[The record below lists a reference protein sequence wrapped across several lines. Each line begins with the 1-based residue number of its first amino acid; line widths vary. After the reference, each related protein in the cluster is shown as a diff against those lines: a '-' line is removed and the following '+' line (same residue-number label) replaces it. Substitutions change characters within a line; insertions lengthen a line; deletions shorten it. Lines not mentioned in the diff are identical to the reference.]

1 MSVVFGVI
9 EMSLL
14 DVSNLVYS
22 GCLKK
27 SYDMSIE
34 IFEDGYRSE
43 IHVYDRGALVTD
55 RDTDFLN
62 EELEYVSDKVANIL
76 SRYREIYRYS
86 IVSTSRFGG
95 SYIKDISINR
105 LRDVGVTDVDS
116 VYIDLDSLSIQF
128 SKDVLNKV
136 MGTLLEA
143 YKLNQSCREEYGLSM
158 LCIGGSN
165 VVEYSNWVEHWESL
179 LSDVVDTLSDVLKR
193 FYVNYVGLLTNN
205 EFRDYMLKRY
215 SEGYVVGRY
224 HQSMSDS
231 LLHVTIDLGLFRLR
245 DIDVEAIYG
254 FTVKDGVVDFNPINS
269 LYNLKYITEGIAGDF
284 CNVLEMMAYVHDA
297 VIGYYVSNGISL
309 YRGYVLVSQVLG
321 NLQLGAD
328 SYTCMADSFTD
339 VIGSVELGDYFEYQ
353 GCVFSYDDS
362 LESIEMYIPIRE
374 FNTKVMASRV
384 FDVGKFMRSYV
395 DMVEEYSK
403 GIYSIS

>member
-1 MSVVFGVI
+1 MGLI
-9 EMSLL
+9 
-14 DVSNLVYS
+14 DISNLVYS

-105 LRDVGVTDVDS
+105 LRDVGVTDVNR

-128 SKDVLNKV
+128 SKDVPNKI
-136 MGTLLEA
+136 MDKLLEA
-143 YKLNQSCREEYGLSM
+143 YKLNQSCREEYGLLSM
-158 LCIGGSN
+158 LCIDG
-165 VVEYSNWVEHWESL
+165 VEHSDLLEHWESL
-179 LSDVVDTLSDVLKR
+179 LSDVLKR

-215 SEGYVVGRY
+215 SDGYVVGRY
-224 HQSMSDS
+224 HQSMLDC
-231 LLHVTIDLGLFRLR
+231 LLHVTIDLGIFRIR
-245 DIDVEAIYG
+245 DIDVDAVYG
-254 FTVKDGVVDFNPINS
+254 FTVENGVVDFNPTNA
-269 LYNLKYITEGIAGDF
+269 LFNLEYITEGISGDF

-297 VIGYYVSNGISL
+297 VIRYYVSNGISL
-309 YRGYVLVSQVLG
+309 YRGYVLVSQVLD

-328 SYTCMADSFTD
+328 SYTCMVDSFTD
-339 VIGSVELGDYFEYQ
+339 VIGSIELGDYFEYQ
-353 GCVFSYDDS
+353 GCVFSYDDN
-362 LESIEMYIPIRE
+362 LESIDMYIPIRE

-384 FDVGKFMRSYV
+384 FDVGKLMRSYV
-395 DMVEEYSK
+395 NMVEEYSK

>member
-1 MSVVFGVI
+1 MGLI
-9 EMSLL
+9 
-14 DVSNLVYS
+14 DISNLVYS

-105 LRDVGVTDVDS
+105 LRDVGDVGVTDVNR

-128 SKDVLNKV
+128 SKDVPNKI
-136 MGTLLEA
+136 MDKLLEA
-143 YKLNQSCREEYGLSM
+143 YKLNQSCREEYGLLSM
-158 LCIGGSN
+158 LCIDG
-165 VVEYSNWVEHWESL
+165 VEHSDLLEHWESL
-179 LSDVVDTLSDVLKR
+179 LSEVVDTLSDVLKR

-215 SEGYVVGRY
+215 SDGYVVGRY
-224 HQSMSDS
+224 HQSMLDC
-231 LLHVTIDLGLFRLR
+231 LLHVTIDLGIFRIR
-245 DIDVEAIYG
+245 DIDVDAVYG
-254 FTVKDGVVDFNPINS
+254 FTVENGVVDFNPTNA
-269 LYNLKYITEGIAGDF
+269 LFNLEYITEGIAGDF

-297 VIGYYVSNGISL
+297 VIRYYVSNGISL
-309 YRGYVLVSQVLG
+309 YRGYVLVSQVLD

-328 SYTCMADSFTD
+328 SYTCMVDSFTD
-339 VIGSVELGDYFEYQ
+339 VIGSIELGDYFEYQ
-353 GCVFSYDDS
+353 GCVFSYDDN
-362 LESIEMYIPIRE
+362 LESIDMYIPIRE

-384 FDVGKFMRSYV
+384 FDVGKLMRSYV
-395 DMVEEYSK
+395 NMVEEYSK

>member
-1 MSVVFGVI
+1 
-9 EMSLL
+9 
-14 DVSNLVYS
+14 
-22 GCLKK
+22 
-27 SYDMSIE
+27 MSIG

-43 IHVYDRGALVTD
+43 IHVYDRGALVTG

-95 SYIKDISINR
+95 SFVKDISINH
-105 LRDVGVTDVDS
+105 LRDVGVTEVDR

-128 SKDVLNKV
+128 SKDVPNKV
-136 MGTLLEA
+136 MGKLLEA
-143 YKLNQSCREEYGLSM
+143 YEFNQSCREGYGLSM
-158 LCIGGSN
+158 FCIDG
-165 VVEYSNWVEHWESL
+165 VEYSDWMGHWESL

-205 EFRDYMLKRY
+205 EVKDYMLKRY
-215 SEGYVVGRY
+215 SGGYVVGRY

-231 LLHVTIDLGLFRLR
+231 LLHVTIDLGIFRIR
-245 DIDVEAIYG
+245 DIEVDAVYG
-254 FTVKDGVVDFNPINS
+254 FTVGDGVVGFTPINS
-269 LYNLKYITEGIAGDF
+269 LYNLKYITEDIAGDF

-297 VIGYYVSNGISL
+297 VILYYVSNVLSL
-309 YRGYVLVSQVLG
+309 YRGYVLVSQVLD
-321 NLQLGAD
+321 NLDLD
-328 SYTCMADSFTD
+328 SARYICMADRFTD
-339 VIGSVELGDYFEYQ
+339 VIGSIELGDFFEYH
-353 GCVFSYDDS
+353 GCVFSYDYN
-362 LESIEMYIPIRE
+362 LESVEMYIPLRKL
-374 FNTKVMASRV
+374 NTKVMASRI
-384 FDVGKFMRSYV
+384 FDVGKLMRSYV

>member
-1 MSVVFGVI
+1 MGLI
-9 EMSLL
+9 
-14 DVSNLVYS
+14 DISNLVYS

-95 SYIKDISINR
+95 SYVKNIGINH
-105 LRDVGVTDVDS
+105 LRDVGVTEVDV
-116 VYIDLDSLSIQF
+116 VYIDLDSLLIQL
-128 SKDVLNKV
+128 SKDVPNKV
-136 MGTLLEA
+136 MGRLLEA
-143 YKLNQSCREEYGLSM
+143 YEFNRSCREVYGLLSM
-158 LCIGGSN
+158 LCIDG
-165 VVEYSNWVEHWESL
+165 VEYSDLLEHWESL
-179 LSDVVDTLSDVLKR
+179 LSEVVDTLSDVLKR
-193 FYVNYVGLLTNN
+193 FYVNYVGFLTNN
-205 EFRDYMLKRY
+205 EVKDYMFKHY
-215 SEGYVVGRY
+215 SDGYVVGRY
-224 HQSMSDS
+224 HQPMLDC
-231 LLHVTIDLGLFRLR
+231 LLHVTIDLGIFRIR
-245 DIDVEAIYG
+245 DIDVDAVYG
-254 FTVKDGVVDFNPINS
+254 FTVENGVVDFNPTNA
-269 LYNLKYITEGIAGDF
+269 LFNLEYITEDIVVDF

-297 VIGYYVSNGISL
+297 VIRYYVSNGISL
-309 YRGYVLVSQVLG
+309 YRGYVLVSQVLD

-328 SYTCMADSFTD
+328 SYTCMVDSFTD
-339 VIGSVELGDYFEYQ
+339 VIGSIELGDYYEYQ
-353 GCVFSYDDS
+353 GCVFSYDDN

-384 FDVGKFMRSYV
+384 FDVGKLMRSYV
-395 DMVEEYSK
+395 NMVEEYSK

>member
-1 MSVVFGVI
+1 MGLI
-9 EMSLL
+9 
-14 DVSNLVYS
+14 DISNLVYS

-62 EELEYVSDKVANIL
+62 EELEYVSDKVATIV
-76 SRYREIYRYS
+76 SRYREIYRYL

-105 LRDVGVTDVDS
+105 LRDVGVTEVDV
-116 VYIDLDSLSIQF
+116 VYIDLDSLLIQL
-128 SKDVLNKV
+128 SKDVPNKV
-136 MGTLLEA
+136 MDKLLEA
-143 YKLNQSCREEYGLSM
+143 YKLNQSCREEYGLLSM
-158 LCIGGSN
+158 LCIDGSN
-165 VVEYSNWVEHWESL
+165 VVEHSDLLEHWESL
-179 LSDVVDTLSDVLKR
+179 LSEVVDTLSDVLKR
-193 FYVNYVGLLTNN
+193 FYVNYVGFLTNN
-205 EFRDYMLKRY
+205 EVKDYMFKHY
-215 SEGYVVGRY
+215 SDGYVVGRY
-224 HQSMSDS
+224 HQSMLDC
-231 LLHVTIDLGLFRLR
+231 LLHVTIDLGIFRIR
-245 DIDVEAIYG
+245 DIDVDAVYG
-254 FTVKDGVVDFNPINS
+254 FTVENGVVDFNPTNA
-269 LYNLKYITEGIAGDF
+269 LFNLEYITEDIVVDF

-309 YRGYVLVSQVLG
+309 YRGYVLVSQVLD

-339 VIGSVELGDYFEYQ
+339 VIGSIELGDYFEYQ
-353 GCVFSYDDS
+353 DCVFSYDDN
-362 LESIEMYIPIRE
+362 LESIDMYIPIRE

-384 FDVGKFMRSYV
+384 FDVGKLMRSYV
-395 DMVEEYSK
+395 NMVEEYSK

>member
-1 MSVVFGVI
+1 MGLI
-9 EMSLL
+9 
-14 DVSNLVYS
+14 DISNLIYS

-62 EELEYVSDKVANIL
+62 EELEYVSDKVATIV
-76 SRYREIYRYS
+76 SRYREIYRYL

-105 LRDVGVTDVDS
+105 LRGVGVTEVNR
-116 VYIDLDSLSIQF
+116 VYIDLDSLLIQL
-128 SKDVLNKV
+128 SKDVPNKV
-136 MGTLLEA
+136 MGRLLEA
-143 YKLNQSCREEYGLSM
+143 YGFNQSCREEYGLLSM
-158 LCIGGSN
+158 LCIDG
-165 VVEYSNWVEHWESL
+165 VEHSDLLEHWESL

-224 HQSMSDS
+224 HQSMSDC
-231 LLHVTIDLGLFRLR
+231 LLHVTIDLGIFRIR
-245 DIDVEAIYG
+245 DIDVESIYG
-254 FTVKDGVVDFNPINS
+254 FTVENGVVAFNPINS
-269 LYNLKYITEGIAGDF
+269 LYNLKYLTEDIAGDF

-297 VIGYYVSNGISL
+297 VIRYYVSNGISL
-309 YRGYVLVSQVLG
+309 YRGYVLVSHVLG

-339 VIGSVELGDYFEYQ
+339 VIGSVELGDYYEYQ

-362 LESIEMYIPIRE
+362 LESIEMYIPIRYL
-374 FNTKVMASRV
+374 NTRVMASRV
-384 FDVGKFMRSYV
+384 FDVGKFMRIYV

>member
-1 MSVVFGVI
+1 MGLI
-9 EMSLL
+9 
-14 DVSNLVYS
+14 DISNLVYS

-62 EELEYVSDKVANIL
+62 EELEYVSDKIATIV
-76 SRYREIYRYS
+76 SRYREIYRYL
-86 IVSTSRFGG
+86 IVSTARFGG
-95 SYIKDISINR
+95 SCVKDISINR
-105 LRDVGVTDVDS
+105 LRVIGVTDVNR
-116 VYIDLDSLSIQF
+116 VYIDLDSLLIQL
-128 SKDVLNKV
+128 SKDVPNKV
-136 MGTLLEA
+136 MGRLLEA
-143 YKLNQSCREEYGLSM
+143 YGFNQSCREEYGLLSM
-158 LCIGGSN
+158 LCIDG
-165 VVEYSNWVEHWESL
+165 VEHSDLLEHWESL

-215 SEGYVVGRY
+215 SDGYVVGRY
-224 HQSMSDS
+224 HQSMSDC
-231 LLHVTIDLGLFRLR
+231 LLHVTIDLGIFRIR

-269 LYNLKYITEGIAGDF
+269 LYNFKYITEDIASDF

-297 VIGYYVSNGISL
+297 VIRYYVSNGISL
-309 YRGYVLVSQVLG
+309 YRGYVLVSQVLD

-339 VIGSVELGDYFEYQ
+339 VIGSIELGDYFEYQ
-353 GCVFSYDDS
+353 GCVFSYDDN
-362 LESIEMYIPIRE
+362 LESVEMYIPIRE
-374 FNTKVMASRV
+374 FNTKVMASRI
-384 FDVGKFMRSYV
+384 FDVGKLMRSYV
-395 DMVEEYSK
+395 GMVEEYSK

>member
-1 MSVVFGVI
+1 
-9 EMSLL
+9 MSLL
-14 DVSNLVYS
+14 DVSNLIYS

-62 EELEYVSDKVANIL
+62 EELEYVSDKIANIL

-95 SYIKDISINR
+95 SYVKDISINH
-105 LRDVGVTDVDS
+105 LRDMGVTAVDG
-116 VYIDLDSLSIQF
+116 VYIDLDSLSIRF
-128 SKDVLNKV
+128 SRDVPNKV
-136 MGTLLEA
+136 MDKLLEA
-143 YKLNQSCREEYGLSM
+143 YKINQSCREGYGLSM
-158 LCIGGSN
+158 FCVDG
-165 VVEYSNWVEHWESL
+165 VEYSDWMEHWESL
-179 LSDVVDTLSDVLKR
+179 LSEVVDTLSDVLKR

-205 EFRDYMLKRY
+205 EVKDYMLKRY
-215 SEGYVVGRY
+215 SGGIVDGYVVGRY
-224 HQSMSDS
+224 HHSMSDC
-231 LLHVTIDLGLFRLR
+231 LLHVTIDLGIFRIR
-245 DIDVEAIYG
+245 DIDVDAVYG
-254 FTVKDGVVDFNPINS
+254 FTVENGVVDFNPTNS
-269 LYNLKYITEGIAGDF
+269 LFNLKYITEDIVGDF

-297 VIGYYVSNGISL
+297 VIRYYVSNGISL
-309 YRGYVLVSQVLG
+309 YRGYVMVSQVLD

-339 VIGSVELGDYFEYQ
+339 VIGSVELGDYFEYH

-362 LESIEMYIPIRE
+362 LESVEMYIPIWWL
-374 FNTKVMASRV
+374 NTKVMASMV

-403 GIYSIS
+403 GVYSIS

>member
-1 MSVVFGVI
+1 MGLI
-9 EMSLL
+9 
-14 DVSNLVYS
+14 DISNLVYS

-62 EELEYVSDKVANIL
+62 GELEYVSDKVANIL

-105 LRDVGVTDVDS
+105 LRDVGVTDVNR

-128 SKDVLNKV
+128 SKDVPNKV
-136 MGTLLEA
+136 MDKLLEA
-143 YKLNQSCREEYGLSM
+143 YKLNQSCREEYGLLSM
-158 LCIGGSN
+158 LCIDG
-165 VVEYSNWVEHWESL
+165 VEHSDLLEHWESL

-215 SEGYVVGRY
+215 SDGYVVGRY
-224 HQSMSDS
+224 HQSMSGC

-245 DIDVEAIYG
+245 DIDVDAVYG

-269 LYNLKYITEGIAGDF
+269 LYNLKYITEDIAGDF

-297 VIGYYVSNGISL
+297 VIRYYVSNGISL

-339 VIGSVELGDYFEYQ
+339 VIGSIELGDYFEYQ
-353 GCVFSYDDS
+353 GCVFSYDDN
-362 LESIEMYIPIRE
+362 LESVEMYIPIRYL
-374 FNTKVMASRV
+374 NTRVMASRV
-384 FDVGKFMRSYV
+384 FDAGKLMRSYV

>member
-1 MSVVFGVI
+1 MGLI
-9 EMSLL
+9 
-14 DVSNLVYS
+14 DISNLVYS

-105 LRDVGVTDVDS
+105 LRDVGVADVNR

-128 SKDVLNKV
+128 SKDVPNKV
-136 MGTLLEA
+136 MGRLLEA
-143 YKLNQSCREEYGLSM
+143 YGFNQSCREEYGLLSM
-158 LCIGGSN
+158 LCIDG
-165 VVEYSNWVEHWESL
+165 VEHSDLLEHWESL

-215 SEGYVVGRY
+215 SDGYVVGRY
-224 HQSMSDS
+224 HQSMSDC
-231 LLHVTIDLGLFRLR
+231 LLHVTIDLGIFRIR

-269 LYNLKYITEGIAGDF
+269 LYNLKYITEDIASDF

-297 VIGYYVSNGISL
+297 VIRYYVSNGISL
-309 YRGYVLVSQVLG
+309 YRGYVLVSQVLD

-339 VIGSVELGDYFEYQ
+339 VIGSIELGDYFEYQ
-353 GCVFSYDDS
+353 GCVFSYDDN
-362 LESIEMYIPIRE
+362 LESVEMYIPIRE
-374 FNTKVMASRV
+374 FNTKVMASRI
-384 FDVGKFMRSYV
+384 FDVGKFMRRYV
-395 DMVEEYSK
+395 DMVEEYSR

>member
-1 MSVVFGVI
+1 MGLI
-9 EMSLL
+9 
-14 DVSNLVYS
+14 DISNLVYS

-105 LRDVGVTDVDS
+105 LRDVGVTDVNR
-116 VYIDLDSLSIQF
+116 VYINLDSLSIQF
-128 SKDVLNKV
+128 SKDVPNKI
-136 MGTLLEA
+136 MDTLLEA
-143 YKLNQSCREEYGLSM
+143 YKLNQSCREEYGLLSM
-158 LCIGGSN
+158 LCIDGSN
-165 VVEYSNWVEHWESL
+165 VVEHSDLLEHWESL
-179 LSDVVDTLSDVLKR
+179 LSEVVDTLSDVLKR

-215 SEGYVVGRY
+215 SDGYVVGRY
-224 HQSMSDS
+224 HQSMLDC
-231 LLHVTIDLGLFRLR
+231 LLHVTIDLGIFRIR
-245 DIDVEAIYG
+245 DIDVDAVYG
-254 FTVKDGVVDFNPINS
+254 FTVENGVVDFNPTNA
-269 LYNLKYITEGIAGDF
+269 LFNLEYITEGIACDF

-297 VIGYYVSNGISL
+297 VIRYYVSNGISL
-309 YRGYVLVSQVLG
+309 YRGYVLVSQVLD

-328 SYTCMADSFTD
+328 SYTCMVDSFTD
-339 VIGSVELGDYFEYQ
+339 VIGSIELGDYFEYQ
-353 GCVFSYDDS
+353 GCVFSYDDN
-362 LESIEMYIPIRE
+362 LESIDMYIPIRE

-384 FDVGKFMRSYV
+384 FDVGKLMRSYV
-395 DMVEEYSK
+395 NMVEEYSK

>member
-1 MSVVFGVI
+1 MGLI
-9 EMSLL
+9 
-14 DVSNLVYS
+14 DISNLVYS

-34 IFEDGYRSE
+34 IIEDGYRSE

-95 SYIKDISINR
+95 SYVKNIGINR
-105 LRDVGVTDVDS
+105 LRDVGVTEVDV

-128 SKDVLNKV
+128 SKDVPNKI
-136 MGTLLEA
+136 MDKLLEA
-143 YKLNQSCREEYGLSM
+143 YKLNQSCREEYGLLSM
-158 LCIGGSN
+158 LCIDG
-165 VVEYSNWVEHWESL
+165 VEHSDLLEHWESL
-179 LSDVVDTLSDVLKR
+179 LSEVVDTLSDVLKR

-215 SEGYVVGRY
+215 SDGYVVGRY
-224 HQSMSDS
+224 HQSMLDC
-231 LLHVTIDLGLFRLR
+231 LLRVTIDLGIFRIR
-245 DIDVEAIYG
+245 DIDVDAVYG
-254 FTVKDGVVDFNPINS
+254 FTVENGVVDFNPTNA
-269 LYNLKYITEGIAGDF
+269 LFNLEYITEGIAGDF

-297 VIGYYVSNGISL
+297 VIRYYVSNGISL
-309 YRGYVLVSQVLG
+309 YRGYVLVSQVLD

-328 SYTCMADSFTD
+328 SYTCMVDSFTD
-339 VIGSVELGDYFEYQ
+339 VIGSIELGDYFEYQ
-353 GCVFSYDDS
+353 GCVFSYDDN
-362 LESIEMYIPIRE
+362 LESIDMYIPIRE

-384 FDVGKFMRSYV
+384 FDVGKLMRSYV
-395 DMVEEYSK
+395 NMVEEYSK

>member
-1 MSVVFGVI
+1 MG
-9 EMSLL
+9 
-14 DVSNLVYS
+14 
-22 GCLKK
+22 
-27 SYDMSIE
+27 IE

-43 IHVYDRGALVTD
+43 IHVYDRGALVTG

-62 EELEYVSDKVANIL
+62 EELEYVSDKIANIL

-95 SYIKDISINR
+95 SYVKNIGINR
-105 LRDVGVTDVDS
+105 LRDVGVTDVNR
-116 VYIDLDSLSIQF
+116 VYIDLDSLLIQL
-128 SKDVLNKV
+128 SKDVPNKV
-136 MGTLLEA
+136 MGRLLEA
-143 YKLNQSCREEYGLSM
+143 YGFNQSCREEYGLLSM
-158 LCIGGSN
+158 LCIDG
-165 VVEYSNWVEHWESL
+165 VEHSDLLEHWESL
-179 LSDVVDTLSDVLKR
+179 LSEVVDTLSDVLKR

-205 EFRDYMLKRY
+205 EFRDYMFKRY
-215 SEGYVVGRY
+215 SGIADGYVVGRY

-245 DIDVEAIYG
+245 DIDVDAVYG
-254 FTVKDGVVDFNPINS
+254 FTVENGVVDFNSTNA
-269 LYNLKYITEGIAGDF
+269 LFNLEYITDDIYGDF

-297 VIGYYVSNGISL
+297 VIRYYVSNGISL
-309 YRGYVLVSQVLG
+309 YRGYVLVSHVLD

-339 VIGSVELGDYFEYQ
+339 VIGSIELGDYFEYQ
-353 GCVFSYDDS
+353 GCVFSYDDN
-362 LESIEMYIPIRE
+362 LESIDMYIPIRE

-384 FDVGKFMRSYV
+384 FDVGKLVRSYV

>member
-1 MSVVFGVI
+1 MSLEDLVKSLDSIKNSVKNSVQDYAMSV
-9 EMSLL
+9 
-14 DVSNLVYS
+14 
-22 GCLKK
+22 
-27 SYDMSIE
+27 E

-43 IHVYDRGALVTD
+43 IHVYNGGSLVTD

-62 EELEYVSDKVANIL
+62 EELEYVSDGIANIV

-95 SYIKDISINR
+95 SYVKDISINR
-105 LRDVGVTDVDS
+105 LRDVGVTDVNR
-116 VYIDLDSLSIQF
+116 VYIDLDSLFIQF
-128 SKDVLNKV
+128 SEDIPNKV
-136 MGTLLEA
+136 MGKLLEA
-143 YKLNQSCREEYGLSM
+143 YALNQSCREEHCVSM
-158 LCIGGSN
+158 LCIGG
-165 VVEYSNWVEHWESL
+165 VEYSDWLTCWESL
-179 LSDVVDTLSDVLKR
+179 LSEVVDTLSDVLKR
-193 FYVNYVGLLTNN
+193 FYVNYVGLLTSN
-205 EFRDYMLKRY
+205 EVRDYMLKRY
-215 SEGYVVGRY
+215 SGGYVVGRY
-224 HQSMSDS
+224 HQSMSDC
-231 LLHVTIDLGLFRLR
+231 LLHVIIDLGLFRIR

-269 LYNLKYITEGIAGDF
+269 LYNLKYITDDIVGDF

-297 VIGYYVSNGISL
+297 VIRYYVSNGISM

-339 VIGSVELGDYFEYQ
+339 VIGSLELGDYYEYQ
-353 GCVFSYDDS
+353 CCVFSYDDN

-384 FDVGKFMRSYV
+384 FDVGKLMRSYV
-395 DMVEEYSK
+395 NMVKEYSK

>member
-1 MSVVFGVI
+1 MGLL
-9 EMSLL
+9 EDLEKSL
-14 DVSNLVYS
+14 DSIQDYIM
-22 GCLKK
+22 G
-27 SYDMSIE
+27 IE

-43 IHVYDRGALVTD
+43 IHVYDDRGRLLTD
-55 RDTDFLN
+55 RERDFLK
-62 EELEYVSDKVANIL
+62 EELEYVSDKVATIV

-95 SYIKDISINR
+95 SYITDIDSR
-105 LRDVGVTDVDS
+105 MLRDVGVTDVER
-116 VYIDLDSLSIQF
+116 VYSDLDSLSIQF
-128 SKDVLNKV
+128 SADIPKKV
-136 MGTLLEA
+136 MGKLLEA
-143 YKLNQSCREEYGLSM
+143 YEFNHSCMEEYCVSM
-158 LCIGGSN
+158 LSIGG
-165 VVEYSNWVEHWESL
+165 VDEYSEWLTYWGSL
-179 LSDVVDTLSDVLKR
+179 LSEVVDTLSYVLKR

-215 SEGYVVGRY
+215 SGIADGYVVGRY

-245 DIDVEAIYG
+245 DIDVDAVYG
-254 FTVKDGVVDFNPINS
+254 FTVENGVVDFNPINS
-269 LYNLKYITEGIAGDF
+269 LYNLKYITDDIYGDF
-284 CNVLEMMAYVHDA
+284 CNVLEMMSYVHDA
-297 VIGYYVSNGISL
+297 VIRYYVSNGISL
-309 YRGYVLVSQVLG
+309 YRGYVLVSHVLG

-339 VIGSVELGDYFEYQ
+339 VIGSVELGDYYEYH

-384 FDVGKFMRSYV
+384 FDVGKFMRRYV
-395 DMVEEYSK
+395 DMVEEYSR

>member
-1 MSVVFGVI
+1 
-9 EMSLL
+9 
-14 DVSNLVYS
+14 
-22 GCLKK
+22 
-27 SYDMSIE
+27 MSIE

-105 LRDVGVTDVDS
+105 LRDVGVADVDG
-116 VYIDLDSLSIQF
+116 VYIDLDSLSIRF
-128 SKDVLNKV
+128 SKDVPNKV
-136 MGTLLEA
+136 MGKLLEA
-143 YKLNQSCREEYGLSM
+143 YKLNQSCREEYCLSM
-158 LCIGGSN
+158 LCVDGSN
-165 VVEYSNWVEHWESL
+165 VVEYSDCVEYWESL

-215 SEGYVVGRY
+215 GDGYVVGRY

-231 LLHVTIDLGLFRLR
+231 LLHVTIGLGLFRLC

-269 LYNLKYITEGIAGDF
+269 LYNLKYITDDIVGDF

-297 VIGYYVSNGISL
+297 VIRYYVSNGISL
-309 YRGYVLVSQVLG
+309 YRGYVLVSQVLD

-328 SYTCMADSFTD
+328 SYTCMVDSFTD
-339 VIGSVELGDYFEYQ
+339 VIGSLELGDYYEYH
-353 GCVFSYDDS
+353 GCVFSYDDN
-362 LESIEMYIPIRE
+362 LESVEMYIPIRE
-374 FNTKVMASRV
+374 LNTKVMASRV

-395 DMVEEYSK
+395 DMVEEYSR

>member
-1 MSVVFGVI
+1 
-9 EMSLL
+9 
-14 DVSNLVYS
+14 
-22 GCLKK
+22 
-27 SYDMSIE
+27 MSIE

-62 EELEYVSDKVANIL
+62 EELEYVSDKVATIV

-105 LRDVGVTDVDS
+105 LRDVGVTDVNR

-128 SKDVLNKV
+128 SKDVPNKV
-136 MGTLLEA
+136 MGKLLEA

-158 LCIGGSN
+158 LCVDGSN
-165 VVEYSNWVEHWESL
+165 GVEYSDWMEHWESL
-179 LSDVVDTLSDVLKR
+179 LSEVVDTLYGVLKR

-205 EFRDYMLKRY
+205 EVKDYMLRHY
-215 SEGYVVGRY
+215 SDGYVVGRY
-224 HQSMSDS
+224 HQSMSDC
-231 LLHVTIDLGLFRLR
+231 LLHVTIDLEIFRIR
-245 DIDVEAIYG
+245 DIEVDAVYG
-254 FTVKDGVVDFNPINS
+254 FTVGDGVVDFNPTNS
-269 LYNLKYITEGIAGDF
+269 LYNLKYITEDIVGDF

-297 VIGYYVSNGISL
+297 VIRYYVSNGISL
-309 YRGYVLVSQVLG
+309 YRGYVLVSQVLD

-328 SYTCMADSFTD
+328 SYTCMVDSFTD
-339 VIGSVELGDYFEYQ
+339 VIGSIELGDYFEYQ
-353 GCVFSYDDS
+353 GCVFSYDDN
-362 LESIEMYIPIRE
+362 LESVEMYIPIRE
-374 FNTKVMASRV
+374 FNTKVMASRI
-384 FDVGKFMRSYV
+384 FDVGKLMRSYV
-395 DMVEEYSK
+395 NMVEEYSK

>member
-1 MSVVFGVI
+1 MGLI
-9 EMSLL
+9 
-14 DVSNLVYS
+14 DISNLVYS

-62 EELEYVSDKVANIL
+62 EELEYVSDKVATIL

-105 LRDVGVTDVDS
+105 LRDVGVTDVNR

-128 SKDVLNKV
+128 SKDVPNKI
-136 MGTLLEA
+136 MGKLLEA

-158 LCIGGSN
+158 LCVDGSN
-165 VVEYSNWVEHWESL
+165 GVEYSDWMEHWESL
-179 LSDVVDTLSDVLKR
+179 LSEVVDTLYGVLKR

-205 EFRDYMLKRY
+205 EVKDYMLRHY
-215 SEGYVVGRY
+215 SDGYVVGRY
-224 HQSMSDS
+224 HQSMSDC
-231 LLHVTIDLGLFRLR
+231 LLHVTIDLEIFRIR
-245 DIDVEAIYG
+245 DIEVDAVYG
-254 FTVKDGVVDFNPINS
+254 FTVGDGVVDFNPTNS
-269 LYNLKYITEGIAGDF
+269 LYNLKYITEDIVGDF

-297 VIGYYVSNGISL
+297 VIRYYVSNGISL
-309 YRGYVLVSQVLG
+309 YRGYVLVSQVLD

-328 SYTCMADSFTD
+328 SYTCMVDSFTD
-339 VIGSVELGDYFEYQ
+339 VIGSIELGDYFEYQ
-353 GCVFSYDDS
+353 GCVFSYDDN
-362 LESIEMYIPIRE
+362 LESVEMYIPIRE
-374 FNTKVMASRV
+374 FNTKVMASRI
-384 FDVGKFMRSYV
+384 FDVGKLMRSYV
-395 DMVEEYSK
+395 NMVEEYSK

>member
-1 MSVVFGVI
+1 MGLI
-9 EMSLL
+9 
-14 DVSNLVYS
+14 DISNLIYS

-62 EELEYVSDKVANIL
+62 EELEYVSDKVATIV
-76 SRYREIYRYS
+76 SRYREIYRYL

-105 LRDVGVTDVDS
+105 LRGVGVTEVNR
-116 VYIDLDSLSIQF
+116 VYIDLDSLLIQL
-128 SKDVLNKV
+128 SKDVPNKV
-136 MGTLLEA
+136 MGRLLEA
-143 YKLNQSCREEYGLSM
+143 YGFNQSCREEYGLLSM
-158 LCIGGSN
+158 LCIDG
-165 VVEYSNWVEHWESL
+165 VEHSDLLEHWESL

-215 SEGYVVGRY
+215 SDGYVVGRY
-224 HQSMSDS
+224 HQSMSDC
-231 LLHVTIDLGLFRLR
+231 LLHVTIDLGIFRIR
-245 DIDVEAIYG
+245 DIDVESIYG
-254 FTVKDGVVDFNPINS
+254 FTVENGVVAFNPINS
-269 LYNLKYITEGIAGDF
+269 LYNLKYLTEDIAGDF

-297 VIGYYVSNGISL
+297 VIRYYVSNGISL
-309 YRGYVLVSQVLG
+309 YRGYVLVSHVLG

-339 VIGSVELGDYFEYQ
+339 VIGSVELGDYYEYQ

-362 LESIEMYIPIRE
+362 LESIEMYIPIRYL
-374 FNTKVMASRV
+374 NTRVMASRV
-384 FDVGKFMRSYV
+384 FDVGKFMRIYV